1 MVVDFRCRTEGW
13 GGRMKEFGGYIIGT
27 LVFAL
32 PIAYFFTNDTGTAL
46 MIAFLLSGAVAMG
59 VQMSKANG
67 A

>member
-1 MVVDFRCRTEGW
+1 
-13 GGRMKEFGGYIIGT
+13 MKEFGGYIIGT